1 MIDLKKRVGVDQR
14 GKITTGIKKTNDAG
28 VEYPTATDYFVID
41 EFPEL
46 KAIYG
51 EKPNRLMIVFPKNQ
65 VDTFFTA
72 DNVLYGSNHQQ
83 LRKCNGGD
91 ECIHKI
97 NEEIDLVG
105 KYDDTGQADEDGNPL
120 IIETAPYKEKYEAGE
135 ITQCICKLMPQTI
148 INQKTRREIRNPKL
162 CRCAMYLKAY
172 VVNYKTGKLVQPTCY
187 MFYSGSENTASN
199 IYSKIDDILS
209 MFGGKIAGMPFA
221 LSVKMVSSKMEANKK
236 YPVWELQ
243 ALGTMEILEQAAQAF
258 LLDYKQVL
266 KDGKTLPEHAD
277 QKQIAQASE
286 EPAQIIEEEPEITE
300 TPGTTET
307 NIQELIEREND
318 PNYWISE
325 INKLPLVPKEI
336 DKFESVNK
344 LQLSVFS
351 GPDEEAILKALAD
364 KRSRCKKD
372 QK

>member
-1 MIDLKKRVGVDQR
+1 MIDLKKRVSVDQR
-14 GKITTGIKKTNDAG
+14 GKITTGIKKQNSEG

-41 EFPEL
+41 DFPEL

-51 EKPNRLMIVFPKNQ
+51 DKPNRLMIVFPNHQ
-65 VDTFFTA
+65 LETFFAA

-83 LRKCNGGD
+83 LRKCNGSD

-105 KYDDTGQADEDGNPL
+105 KYDDTGQTDEDGNPL
-120 IIETAPYKEKYEAGE
+120 IIQTEPYKAKYVAGE
-135 ITQCICKLMPQTI
+135 ITKCICKIMPQTV
-148 INQKTRREIRNPKL
+148 INPKTRREIKNPKL

-172 VVNYKTGKLVQPTCY
+172 IVNYKTGKPVQPTPY

-199 IYSKIDDILS
+199 IYSKITDTLN

-221 LSVKMVSSKMEANKK
+221 LSVKMVSSKREANKK
-236 YPVWELQ
+236 YPVWEIQ
-243 ALGTMEILEQAAQAF
+243 TLGTMELLEQAAQVF
-258 LLDYKQVL
+258 LLDYRQVL
-266 KDGKTLPEHAD
+266 KDGKSLPEHIE
-277 QKQIAQASE
+277 QKQIDQAE
-286 EPAQIIEEEPEITE
+286 EEYTPAIEEETFSDDPIEA
-300 TPGTTET
+300 
-307 NIQELIEREND
+307 QIEREND
-318 PNYWISE
+318 PNYWVSE

-351 GPDEEAILKALAD
+351 GPDEEIIQKALAD